1 MNIAWVTVRRWGDLC
16 STTTDALARGLLE
29 QHHQLTVFNAD
40 EPHVHQHLPWN
51 HVSLNQSQRR
61 GFQAR
66 SLARNAGSW
75 FKEQGTQHRFD
86 VVMVDWPIAG
96 RLAPLLHSLNQPMV
110 LMDRSPPADSGLF
123 GRLQWGSWKKA
134 WRLVDKGIMTGGTVV
149 SPAHAAFVS
158 KRCAV
163 EKTRLFV
170 VPAGVDL
177 ERFTPQPT
185 SDETLHL
192 VYHGRLDKHRGVLS
206 LPMLGQLLVNAG
218 RDIRM
223 TLIGE
228 GDVQQA
234 LMNIATSSAWL
245 DVQPTMPQADLG
257 IELARHHVGLL
268 PMPDTTVWALAS
280 PLKRS
285 EYLASGLLVL
295 GIDHDGH
302 RLEHTDSSWFS
313 LYPQSSF
320 HRDAVAW
327 LSELDS
333 KALERGQKE
342 ARAYAEASC
351 SWTTSV
357 EVLMEALN
365 QAMES

>member
-1 MNIAWVTVRRWGDLC
+1 
-16 STTTDALARGLLE
+16 
-29 QHHQLTVFNAD
+29 
-40 EPHVHQHLPWN
+40 
-51 HVSLNQSQRR
+51 
-61 GFQAR
+61 
-66 SLARNAGSW
+66 
-75 FKEQGTQHRFD
+75 
-86 VVMVDWPIAG
+86 MVDWPIAS
-96 RLAPLLHSLNQPMV
+96 RLAPLLNSLNQPMV
-110 LMDRSPPADSGLF
+110 LIDRSPPADNGLL
-123 GRLQWGSWKKA
+123 GRLQWGGWKKA
-134 WRLVDKGIMTGGTVV
+134 WHLVNKGVITGGTVV
-149 SPAHAAFVS
+149 SRAHAAFVS
-158 KRCAV
+158 DRCGV
-163 EKTRLFV
+163 EKARLFV

-177 ERFTPQPT
+177 ERFTPKT
-185 SDETLHL
+185 ASEETLRL

-206 LPMLGQLLVNAG
+206 LPMLGQHLVNAG
-218 RDIRM
+218 RDLRM

-228 GDVQQA
+228 GDARPA
-234 LMNIATSSAWL
+234 LLDMAGSTDWL
-245 DVQPTMPQADLG
+245 DVRPTMPQTELG
-257 IELARHHVGLL
+257 TELARHHVGLL

-302 RLEHTDSSWFS
+302 RLEDTDPSWFS

-357 EVLMEALN
+357 DVLLEALS

>member
-1 MNIAWVTVRRWGDLC
+1 VSIDQ
-16 STTTDALARGLLE
+16 ST
-29 QHHQLTVFNAD
+29 
-40 EPHVHQHLPWN
+40 
-51 HVSLNQSQRR
+51 RR
-61 GFQAR
+61 GFHAR
-66 SLARNAGSW
+66 SLAQNAGSW
-75 FKEQGTQHRFD
+75 FKEQGTQDRFD
-86 VVMVDWPIAG
+86 VVMVDWPIAS
-96 RLAPLLHSLNQPMV
+96 RLAPLLHSLNLPMV
-110 LMDRSPPADSGLF
+110 LIDRSPPADSGLF
-123 GRLQWGSWKKA
+123 GWLQWGSWKRA
-134 WRLVDKGIMTGGTVV
+134 WRLVDKGVMTSGTVV
-149 SPAHAAFVS
+149 SPAHAAFVT

-163 EKTRLFV
+163 ENTRIFV

-177 ERFTPQPT
+177 ERFTPLPT
-185 SDETLHL
+185 SAEELRL

-206 LPMLGQLLVNAG
+206 LPMLGQHLVNEG
-218 RDIRM
+218 RDVRM

-228 GDVQQA
+228 GDAQQA
-234 LMNIATSSAWL
+234 LMNIATSSSWL
-245 DVQPTMPQADLG
+245 DVRPTMPQSHLTT
-257 IELARHHVGLL
+257 ELARHHVGLL
-268 PMPDTTVWALAS
+268 PMPDSTVWALAS

-302 RLEHTDSSWFS
+302 RLKRTDPSWFS

-333 KALERGQKE
+333 KAIERGQKE

-351 SWTTSV
+351 SWSASV
-357 EVLMEALN
+357 EGLIEALT